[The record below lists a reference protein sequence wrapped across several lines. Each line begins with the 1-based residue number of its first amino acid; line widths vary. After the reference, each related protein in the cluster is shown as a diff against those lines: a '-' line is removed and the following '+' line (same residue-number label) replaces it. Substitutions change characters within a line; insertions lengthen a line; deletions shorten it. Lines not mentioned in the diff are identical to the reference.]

1 MFERNVEE
9 GYFCPSCG
17 RFVKR
22 YRRKLHA
29 EMARFLIKLY
39 RATIKHPKQQWF
51 STRKLYPESIKAATD
66 GSYLVH
72 WGLVEREAGRSGSY
86 RITRRGKTF
95 AAGDS
100 TVRKKIVMLCG
111 AFEEFDGPRIDIHQA
126 LGSKFDYYELMHGY
140 AYSNS
145 IYDMSAEEL
154 LNSYYEKE
162 LV

>member
-1 MFERNVEE
+1 MIVDHGAEE
-9 GYFCPSCG
+9 GYSCPTCG

-39 RATIKHPKQQWF
+39 RETIKNPGKTWF
-51 STRKLYPESIKAATD
+51 LTRKLYPESIKAATD

-72 WGLVEREAGRSGSY
+72 WGLVEREDGRSGSY

-111 AFEEFDGPRIDIHQA
+111 NFEGFDGPRIDIHQA

-140 AYSNS
+140 THY
-145 IYDMSAEEL
+145 MSAEEL